1 MRLVT
6 PSYSVLSRLI
16 PVKMPLISLS
26 EDAVRLSKVSCN
38 ILLGSDIF
46 LLYASFYVSFFIFF
60 FLCEHIH
67 DSGDPRDLRN
77 FCFNF
82 CKFRKQFKK
91 TFRPSLELI
100 CTISGSL
107 LRDSRHGLDQD
118 KIIKKEKAGDSP
130 TEIHAYTHRQ
140 VPVQA
145 AYGHFSVK
153 PSWW

>member
-1 MRLVT
+1 MLIRSEGAFLRQKLVPIIRSFVREIST

-26 EDAVRLSKVSCN
+26 EDAGRLSKVSCN

-46 LLYASFYVSFFIFF
+46 LLYASFYVSFLFSFF
-60 FLCEHIH
+60 FVNTFMIPVTHAICAI
-67 DSGDPRDLRN
+67 

-100 CTISGSL
+100 CTISAPG
-107 LRDSRHGLDQD
+107 
-118 KIIKKEKAGDSP
+118 
-130 TEIHAYTHRQ
+130 AY
-140 VPVQA
+140 
-145 AYGHFSVK
+145 
-153 PSWW
+153 